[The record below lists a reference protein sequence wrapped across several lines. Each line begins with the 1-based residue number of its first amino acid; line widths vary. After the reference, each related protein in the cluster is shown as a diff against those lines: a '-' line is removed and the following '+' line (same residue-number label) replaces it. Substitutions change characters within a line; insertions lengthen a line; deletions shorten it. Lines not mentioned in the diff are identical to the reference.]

1 MIKPSN
7 NDKNISILEKSYELI
22 VPPGQTKIILVKADI
37 EGFSLAARM
46 SSVIT
51 WGDSK
56 LREMAINSIEQKNKS
71 AVHRKISDNIV
82 CIQLKHEGGLYFL
95 YKNDSEDQR
104 LKETVSYQM
113 EGLEIVGH
121 EGSTKIEVSVNPS
134 EEKIVKLK
142 AVRGGWNCSQTIESK
157 LENI

>member
-1 MIKPSN
+1 
-7 NDKNISILEKSYELI
+7 
-22 VPPGQTKIILVKADI
+22 VKADI

-82 CIQLKHEGGLYFL
+82 CI
-95 YKNDSEDQR
+95 
-104 LKETVSYQM
+104 
-113 EGLEIVGH
+113 
-121 EGSTKIEVSVNPS
+121 
-134 EEKIVKLK
+134 
-142 AVRGGWNCSQTIESK
+142 
-157 LENI
+157 